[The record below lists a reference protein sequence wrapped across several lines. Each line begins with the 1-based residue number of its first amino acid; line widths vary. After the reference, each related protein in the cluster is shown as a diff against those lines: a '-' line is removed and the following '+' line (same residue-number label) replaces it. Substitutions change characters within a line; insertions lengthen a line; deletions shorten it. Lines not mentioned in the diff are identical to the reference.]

1 MVQCTMKVLFKHCK
15 TTPSILRI
23 FTMTTPVEQF
33 VAANKASVDALLAL
47 ANSALA
53 SSESIASLNLNT
65 ARSMLETGMA
75 NAKAVIG
82 AKDPQEA
89 LAVSKAQVQ
98 PAIEQAVAYN
108 RSLYEIS
115 VQSRDEVSKQI
126 ESQLVDFRSHISG
139 LVEKAAENAPDGS
152 EVAVAAVM
160 SAFEAANSAFG
171 NMKNVVKQA
180 SEIAEANIT
189 KATSAT
195 IDAATKATKKQ

>member
-1 MVQCTMKVLFKHCK
+1 
-15 TTPSILRI
+15 
-23 FTMTTPVEQF
+23 MTTPVEQF

-53 SSESIASLNLNT
+53 SAESIASLNLNT

-75 NAKAVIG
+75 NVKAVLG
-82 AKDPQEA
+82 AKNPQEA

-126 ESQLVDFRSHISG
+126 ESQLAEFQLHISG
-139 LVEKAAENAPDGS
+139 LVEKAAKNAPAGS
-152 EVAVAAVM
+152 EVAVAAVK
-160 SAFEAANSAFG
+160 SAFETASSAFG

-180 SEIAEANIT
+180 SEIAEANIA

-195 IDAATKATKKQ
+195 IDAATKAAQKQ

>member
-1 MVQCTMKVLFKHCK
+1 
-15 TTPSILRI
+15 
-23 FTMTTPVEQF
+23 MTTPVEQF

-53 SSESIASLNLNT
+53 SAESIASLNLNT
-65 ARSMLETGMA
+65 ARTMLETGMA
-75 NAKAVIG
+75 NTKALLG

-115 VQSRDEVSKQI
+115 LQSKDEVSKQI
-126 ESQLVDFRSHISG
+126 ESQLADFQSHISG
-139 LVEKAAENAPDGS
+139 LVEKVAKNAPAGS
-152 EVAVAAVM
+152 EVAVAAVK
-160 SAFEAANSAFG
+160 SAIEAANSAFG
-171 NMKNVVKQA
+171 TMKDVARQA
-180 SEIAEANIT
+180 SEMTEANVA

-195 IDAATKATKKQ
+195 IEAATKAGKKK